1 MGEAFDPLRKAVME
15 HVVFY
20 PSAEGAPA
28 FRRFGSLED
37 AVRFVEHL
45 RNVEGVAEFSLYAL
59 TPVPLAMRA
68 YYRVEP
74 VVDGAEPV
82 AEEPVAPVAPAAEEP
97 VAPVA
102 PEPVV
107 VEAVAD
113 VAEPVADFVPVQAAQ
128 PAPEPV
134 PEAAV
139 AEAAVPEP
147 VAVAEVPS
155 VEPVVPVQPAE
166 AEPLASAADPVL
178 PSPEPSANGRRG
190 LGFFSR

>member
-1 MGEAFDPLRKAVME
+1 ME

-59 TPVPLAMRA
+59 TPVALAMRA

-74 VVDGAEPV
+74 VVEEPVVEEPVPVELV
-82 AEEPVAPVAPAAEEP
+82 AEEPVAVEAVVEQPVA
-97 VAPVA
+97 VAQ

-107 VEAVAD
+107 AEAVAE
-113 VAEPVADFVPVQAAQ
+113 VAEPVADFVQLQPVQ
-128 PAPEPV
+128 PAPEP
-134 PEAAV
+134 A
-139 AEAAVPEP
+139 
-147 VAVAEVPS
+147 
-155 VEPVVPVQPAE
+155 VPVQAVEAEALASPAE
-166 AEPLASAADPVL
+166 PVL
-178 PSPEPSANGRRG
+178 PSAEPSANGRRG

>member
-1 MGEAFDPLRKAVME
+1 ME

-45 RNVEGVAEFSLYAL
+45 RNVEGVAEFSLYTL

-74 VVDGAEPV
+74 VAEEPV
-82 AEEPVAPVAPAAEEP
+82 AEEPVAAAQ
-97 VAPVA
+97 

-107 VEAVAD
+107 AEPVAD
-113 VAEPVADFVPVQAAQ
+113 VAEPVADVAEPVAEFVPVQ
-128 PAPEPV
+128 PA
-134 PEAAV
+134 
-139 AEAAVPEP
+139 PEP
-147 VAVAEVPS
+147 VAVAEVTS
-155 VEPVVPVQPAE
+155 VEPVVPVQVAE
-166 AEPLASAADPVL
+166 AEALASPAEPVL
-178 PSPEPSANGRRG
+178 PSAEPSANGRRG